1 MSFNPRVVRL
11 AEVARAVG
19 TAVGAHGVAIVVV
32 ESGVAADASYAHH
45 PAFSAADRAELVS
58 ALRQLAADIE
68 KAKTAPRPTEVH
80 PAGAA
85 IAGSGLAVALAAMH
99 AKCAHTR
106 LKWLPLADAQVC
118 ADCGTIVGG
127 GRRPAPN
134 RGERWRM
141 LHSADVWTVVS
152 VRTDSLGAYM
162 VKLERAPAE
171 DELEPTDREVH
182 RDRFEV
188 DWEPA

>member
-1 MSFNPRVVRL
+1 
-11 AEVARAVG
+11 
-19 TAVGAHGVAIVVV
+19 
-32 ESGVAADASYAHH
+32 
-45 PAFSAADRAELVS
+45 
-58 ALRQLAADIE
+58 
-68 KAKTAPRPTEVH
+68 
-80 PAGAA
+80 
-85 IAGSGLAVALAAMH
+85 
-99 AKCAHTR
+99 
-106 LKWLPLADAQVC
+106 
-118 ADCGTIVGG
+118 
-127 GRRPAPN
+127 
-134 RGERWRM
+134 M